1 MVMRKIK
8 VSLWCAVAVLAA
20 ASASTHLLAIGQHAT
35 SRGVTDSSQA
45 QTSTLSLG
53 SYYALVIGNNNYKYL
68 NKLQTAVNDAD
79 AIAQMLR
86 QRYGFVTKELRNAT
100 RDDIITAMVE
110 YRRTLPDNSNLLIY
124 YAGHGQNDR
133 DVDEAYWLPVDAEKD
148 NNQNWI
154 SADDITRDVRAIHSM
169 HVLIISD
176 SCYSGTLTRD
186 ADASINPREL
196 SVFITKMIK
205 SKSRTLMSSGGDEP
219 VADSGGG
226 AGHSVFAGAILQGL
240 GQIAD
245 SQFTA
250 AALFQ
255 TIQPRVAGRSDQVPQ
270 YSLIRNS
277 GHDSGDFVF
286 SKLGASTILAS
297 GGGATANPGVGDSS
311 VTSVA
316 DNRRTTGAILPTY
329 NEIFD
334 QEKENT
340 AIKDVLQLYQDAY
353 NQKDSS
359 VLWKIW
365 PTAPAKTRRLIE
377 QSFGS
382 AASIQMSLQM
392 SPTKIDA
399 DHINAVARGQLSQT
413 FTPLIGSPQP
423 YKGPITVS
431 LRKNNGIWEI
441 IDIK

>member
-1 MVMRKIK
+1 VVMHKTK
-8 VSLWCAVAVLAA
+8 VLLWYAVAVLAA
-20 ASASTHLLAIGQHAT
+20 ASANTLLSALAQQPV
-35 SRGVTDSSQA
+35 SRGVTDASQPK
-45 QTSTLSLG
+45 TSGLSLG
-53 SYYALVIGNNNYKYL
+53 SYYALVIGNNDYRYL
-68 NKLQTAVNDAD
+68 NKLKTAVNDAD
-79 AIAQMLR
+79 AMAQVLR
-86 QRYGFVTKELRNAT
+86 QRFGFVTKELRNAT
-100 RDDIITAMVE
+100 RDEIITAMVE
-110 YRRTLPDNSNLLIY
+110 YRRTLPENSNLLIY

-133 DVDEAYWLPVDAEKD
+133 DADEAYWLPVDAEKD

-196 SVFITKMIK
+196 SVFLTKMIK

-286 SKLGASTILAS
+286 SRLGANALGPAHDTSADAGSGGNAAS
-297 GGGATANPGVGDSS
+297 GPE
-311 VTSVA
+311 
-316 DNRRTTGAILPTY
+316 NRQPPPDIPRNDAAM
-329 NEIFD
+329 FD
-334 QEKENT
+334 QEKDAA

-353 NQKDSS
+353 NQRDANI
-359 VLWKIW
+359 LWKIW
-365 PTAPAKTRRLIE
+365 PSPPAALKQNIAS
-377 QSFGS
+377 SFRS
-382 AASIQMSLQM
+382 AASIQMTLQM
-392 SPTKIDA
+392 SMTRIDS
-399 DHINAVARGQLSQT
+399 DHVNATVRGQFSET
-413 FTPLIGSPQP
+413 FTAKNDSPRPQR
-423 YKGPITVS
+423 GDIVFV
-431 LRKNNGIWEI
+431 LRKSNGIWI
-441 IDIK
+441 ILDVQ

>member
-1 MVMRKIK
+1 MIK
-8 VSLWCAVAVLAA
+8 THVRLCRLMAVLVA
-20 ASASTHLLAIGQHAT
+20 ASVSSVVSATGQHAAS
-35 SRGVTDSSQA
+35 SRGVTDSSQPQA
-45 QTSTLSLG
+45 SAMSLG
-53 SYYALVIGNNNYKYL
+53 SYYALVIGNNNYRYL

-79 AIAQMLR
+79 AMAQMLR

-100 RDDIITAMVE
+100 RDEIITAMVE
-110 YRRTLPDNSNLLIY
+110 YRRTLPENSNLLIY

-133 DVDEAYWLPVDAEKD
+133 DADEAYWLPIDAEKD

-196 SVFITKMIK
+196 SVFLTKMIK
-205 SKSRTLMSSGGDEP
+205 SRSRTLMSSGGDEP

-240 GQIAD
+240 GQISD

-255 TIQPRVAGRSDQVPQ
+255 SIQPRVAGRSDQVPQ

-286 SKLGASTILAS
+286 SRLGANAVIASRDGTADSDSGNSSTAS
-297 GGGATANPGVGDSS
+297 VGAGHQPSDIPRNDAAN
-311 VTSVA
+311 
-316 DNRRTTGAILPTY
+316 
-329 NEIFD
+329 FD
-334 QEKENT
+334 QEKET
-340 AIKDVLQLYQDAY
+340 AAIKDVLQLYQDAY
-353 NQKDSS
+353 NQMDASA
-359 VLWKIW
+359 LWKIW
-365 PTAPAKTRRLIE
+365 PSVPAKTKHSIE
-377 QSFGS
+377 TSFGS
-382 AASIQMSLQM
+382 AASIQMTLQM
-392 SPTKIDA
+392 SPTRIDP
-399 DHINAVARGQLSQT
+399 DHTNATARGQLSQT
-413 FTPLIGSPQP
+413 FTPRNGNPQP
-423 YKGPITVS
+423 YRGDIVFS
-431 LRKNNGIWEI
+431 LCKNNGLWAIV
-441 IDIK
+441 DIK

>member
-1 MVMRKIK
+1 MRKIK
-8 VSLWCAVAVLAA
+8 ASLWCAVAVLAA
-20 ASASTHLLAIGQHAT
+20 ASANTLLSAFGQQAA
-35 SRGVTDSSQA
+35 SRGVTDASQPR
-45 QTSTLSLG
+45 TSGLSLG
-53 SYYALVIGNNNYKYL
+53 SYYALVIGNNDYRYL
-68 NKLQTAVNDAD
+68 NKLKTAVNDAD
-79 AIAQMLR
+79 AMAQMLR
-86 QRYGFVTKELRNAT
+86 QHYGFVTKELRNAT

-110 YRRTLPDNSNLLIY
+110 YRRTLPENSNLLIY

-133 DVDEAYWLPVDAEKD
+133 DADEAYWLPVDAEKD

-196 SVFITKMIK
+196 SVFLTKMIK
-205 SKSRTLMSSGGDEP
+205 SRSRTLMSSGGDEP

-240 GQIAD
+240 SQIAG

-286 SKLGASTILAS
+286 SRLGANALGPAHDTSADAGS
-297 GGGATANPGVGDSS
+297 GDIVSP
-311 VTSVA
+311 VA
-316 DNRRTTGAILPTY
+316 DNRQPPDIPRNDAAM
-329 NEIFD
+329 FD
-334 QEKENT
+334 QEKET
-340 AIKDVLQLYQDAY
+340 AAIKDVIQLYQDAY
-353 NQKDSS
+353 NQMDAS

-365 PTAPAKTRRLIE
+365 PSVPAKTKHSIE
-377 QSFGS
+377 TSFGN
-382 AASIQMSLQM
+382 ADSIQMTLQM
-392 SPTKIDA
+392 SPTKIEP
-399 DHINAVARGQLSQT
+399 DHLNATAKGQLSQT
-413 FTPLIGSPQP
+413 FTPKNGRPQP
-423 YKGPITVS
+423 YRGPIAIS
-431 LRKNNGIWEI
+431 LRKNNGTWEI
-441 IDIK
+441 IDVK

>member
-1 MVMRKIK
+1 VGMRKIK
-8 VSLWCAVAVLAA
+8 VPLWCAVAVLVA
-20 ASASTHLLAIGQHAT
+20 ASANSPLSAFGQQAA
-35 SRGVTDSSQA
+35 SRGVTDSSQTRTTA
-45 QTSTLSLG
+45 PSLG

-79 AIAQMLR
+79 AMAQMLR

-110 YRRTLPDNSNLLIY
+110 YRRTLPENSNLLIY

-133 DVDEAYWLPVDAEKD
+133 DADEAYWLPVDAEKD

-196 SVFITKMIK
+196 SVFLTKMIK

-286 SKLGASTILAS
+286 SRLGANTILAS
-297 GGGATANPGVGDSS
+297 GYEATTDLSLGDS
-311 VTSVA
+311 TSASNVQIPRN
-316 DNRRTTGAILPTY
+316 DGA
-329 NEIFD
+329 NFD
-334 QEKENT
+334 QGKEIA
-340 AIKDVLQLYQDAY
+340 AIKDVLQIYQDAY
-353 NQKDSS
+353 NQMDAS

-365 PTAPAKTRRLIE
+365 PSAPAKTKHSIE
-377 QSFGS
+377 TSFGS
-382 AASIQMSLQM
+382 AASIQMTLQM
-392 SPTKIDA
+392 SPTRIEP
-399 DHINAVARGQLSQT
+399 DHLNATAKGQLSQT
-413 FTPLIGSPQP
+413 FIPRNGNPQP

-431 LRKNNGIWEI
+431 LRKSNGTWEI